1 MDMTMPVM
9 DGYEATRLIKSDPAG
24 KGTAVIAVTA
34 SAFEEDRK
42 RVMENGADGYLSKPF
57 KEAELFRLI
66 HECAGVILEYEDG
79 AECETG
85 AVTEDTADLRDAVAS
100 LPEELLRHIH
110 DATVTADID
119 RMNDLCEQ
127 AAAVHPL
134 AGQKLREM
142 ARRYEYEAILKL
154 VKQGE

>member
-1 MDMTMPVM
+1 
-9 DGYEATRLIKSDPAG
+9 
-24 KGTAVIAVTA
+24 
-34 SAFEEDRK
+34 
-42 RVMENGADGYLSKPF
+42 MENGADGYLSKPF

-110 DATVTADID
+110 DATAVTADID

-127 AAAVHPL
+127 AAARSTPGGAEAWKWPAARIRGNTQ
-134 AGQKLREM
+134 AGEAGRVTLRSG
-142 ARRYEYEAILKL
+142 ATTP
-154 VKQGE
+154 